1 MLCFEGDPCVVAEL
15 HPARRS
21 FTHRK
26 SSSFVPA
33 SGIADLRDGLREAV
47 SKLLLVCLN
56 NQKKCREGLKIY
68 IIMKSKMIQNVR
80 VAFEI

>member
-1 MLCFEGDPCVVAEL
+1 MLCFEGDLCVVAEL

-33 SGIADLRDGLREAV
+33 SGSADLRDRLREAV
-47 SKLLLVCLN
+47 SKPLLRCLN
-56 NQKKCREGLKIY
+56 NQKKNAG
-68 IIMKSKMIQNVR
+68 R
-80 VAFEI
+80 V